1 VGAAPDAAPRVVRV
15 VPEVAG
21 IDKEFDYSVPV
32 DLDGLIAVG
41 TSVRVLLHG
50 RRVAAWVVAD
60 RVVPPPGVRLL
71 GVRAVR
77 GLGPA
82 PEVVELARW
91 AAWRWAGRL
100 ASVLRASSP
109 PRLVGSLPR
118 TAGATARTTPVGPSG
133 RVGSTGG
140 AESST
145 GGTEPP
151 TWGEAFNGPPTVVR
165 LGPAADRWPLVE
177 EAASLASGGASIL
190 VLCPN
195 VTDAG
200 VVADRLRRRRVPVAL
215 MPEQWPEAAAGGRV
229 VVGARGAAWAPVP
242 ELAAVLVLDGHD
254 DAYKEERNP
263 CWSAW
268 EVAARRAER
277 AGAPCVI
284 ASPCPTVELLA
295 WGRLLHPPR
304 PVERSQW
311 PVVEVVDRR
320 GDDPRSGLVSE
331 RLVGLLRAGAGEPG
345 RPLVCVLN
353 RRGRARLLACRACGA
368 VVRCHVCDSAMV
380 QRRGSDQLSCS
391 HCDAQ
396 RPLLCADCGATRLSV
411 LRPGVTRLVEELGAL
426 AGVAVAEV
434 SSDVT
439 AEAEWATAPIVV
451 GTEAVLHRVRRAGAV
466 AFLEIDQ
473 ELTAPRY
480 RAAEQALALI
490 ARAGRLVGARGRVV
504 VQTRLPE
511 HDVLRAAA
519 GADPGLLAVAE
530 AERRRLLR
538 LPPHSALALVSTSAV
553 EAVRPVLVSAG
564 LAVADFGPGSLLV
577 RAPDSATLADALGAA
592 TAGLD
597 PAVRATLRVEVDPSR
612 V

>member
-1 VGAAPDAAPRVVRV
+1 M
-15 VPEVAG
+15 PEVAG
-21 IDKEFDYSVPV
+21 IDKEFDYSVPA
-32 DLDGLIAVG
+32 DLDNLIAIG
-41 TSVRVLLHG
+41 TSVRVPLHG

-71 GVRAVR
+71 AVRAVR

-100 ASVLRASSP
+100 ATVLRASSP

-118 TAGATARTTPVGPSG
+118 TAVANAPTTPVGRLGPAGAIGGASFAAG
-133 RVGSTGG
+133 GAAGG
-140 AESST
+140 AE
-145 GGTEPP
+145 PP
-151 TWGEAFNGPPTVVR
+151 AWAEAFNGPPTVVR

-177 EAASLASGGASIL
+177 EAASLAFGGGSVL

-200 VVADRLRRRRVPVAL
+200 VVGERLRRRRVPVAL

-229 VVGARGAAWAPVP
+229 VVGARGAAWAPLP

-277 AGAPCVI
+277 AGAPCVV

-304 PVERSQW
+304 PIERSQW

-331 RLVGLLRAGAGEPG
+331 RLVGLLRAGAGESG

-368 VVRCHVCDSAMV
+368 VVRCHVCASAMV

-391 HCDAQ
+391 HCDAE

-426 AGVAVAEV
+426 AGVEVAEV

-439 AEAEWATAPIVV
+439 AEAEWAAASIVV

-480 RAAEQALALI
+480 RAAEQALALV

-504 VQTRLPE
+504 IQTRLPE

-519 GADPGLLAVAE
+519 GADPGLLAAAE
-530 AERRRLLR
+530 AERRRQLQ

-553 EAVRPVLVSAG
+553 EEVRPVLVSAG
-564 LAVADFGPGSLLV
+564 LAVADFGSGSFLV
-577 RAPDSATLADALGAA
+577 RARDSATLADALGAA
-592 TAGLD
+592 TANLD

>member
-1 VGAAPDAAPRVVRV
+1 
-15 VPEVAG
+15 E
-21 IDKEFDYSVPV
+21 
-32 DLDGLIAVG
+32 
-41 TSVRVLLHG
+41 
-50 RRVAAWVVAD
+50 
-60 RVVPPPGVRLL
+60 RL
-71 GVRAVR
+71 
-77 GLGPA
+77 
-82 PEVVELARW
+82 
-91 AAWRWAGRL
+91 
-100 ASVLRASSP
+100 S
-109 PRLVGSLPR
+109 
-118 TAGATARTTPVGPSG
+118 
-133 RVGSTGG
+133 
-140 AESST
+140 
-145 GGTEPP
+145 
-151 TWGEAFNGPPTVVR
+151 
-165 LGPAADRWPLVE
+165 
-177 EAASLASGGASIL
+177 
-190 VLCPN
+190 
-195 VTDAG
+195 
-200 VVADRLRRRRVPVAL
+200 RRRVPVAL
-215 MPEQWPEAAAGGRV
+215 LPEQWPEAAAGGRV
-229 VVGARGAAWAPVP
+229 VVGARGAAWAPAP
-242 ELAAVLVLDGHD
+242 GLAGVLVLDGHD

-277 AGAPCVI
+277 AGAPCVVV
-284 ASPCPTVELLA
+284 SPCPTVELLA

-368 VVRCHVCDSAMV
+368 VVRCHVCASAMV
-380 QRRGSDQLSCS
+380 QRRGSAQLSCT
-391 HCDAQ
+391 HCDAE

-411 LRPGVTRLVEELGAL
+411 LRPGVTGLVEELSAL

-439 AEAEWATAPIVV
+439 AAAEWAAAPIVV
-451 GTEAVLHRVRRAGAV
+451 GTEAALHRVRRAGAV

-490 ARAGRLVGARGRVV
+490 ARAGRLVGGRGRVV
-504 VQTRLPE
+504 VQTRLPD

-519 GADPGLLAVAE
+519 GADPDLLAAAE

-538 LPPHSALALVSTSAV
+538 LPPHSALALVSTAATAEVS
-553 EAVRPVLVSAG
+553 PVLASAG
-564 LAVADFGPGSLLV
+564 LAVADFGQGALLV

-592 TAGLD
+592 TAVLD
-597 PAVRATLRVEVDPSR
+597 PAIRASLRVEVDPSR

>member
-1 VGAAPDAAPRVVRV
+1 M
-15 VPEVAG
+15 AG
-21 IDKEFDYSVPV
+21 IDKEFDYSVPA
-32 DLDGLIAVG
+32 DLDGLITVG
-41 TSVRVLLHG
+41 TSVRVPLHG
-50 RRVAAWVVAD
+50 RRVAGWVVAD

-71 GVRAVR
+71 AVRAVR
-77 GLGPA
+77 GMGPA

-91 AAWRWAGRL
+91 AAWRWAGRM
-100 ASVLRASSP
+100 ATVLRASSP
-109 PRLVGSLPR
+109 PRLVGSLPPGPVGPTTPTGPSSR
-118 TAGATARTTPVGPSG
+118 AGATGVAAPGAAPPAGGDAVG
-133 RVGSTGG
+133 
-140 AESST
+140 
-145 GGTEPP
+145 
-151 TWGEAFNGPPTVVR
+151 GPPTVVR

-177 EAASLASGGASIL
+177 EAAALAAGGRSVL

-195 VTDAG
+195 VADAG
-200 VVADRLRRRRVPVAL
+200 VVAARLSRRRVPVAL

-229 VVGARGAAWAPVP
+229 VVGARGAAWAPAP
-242 ELAAVLVLDGHD
+242 DLAGVLVLDGHD

-277 AGAPCVI
+277 AGVPCVI
-284 ASPCPTVELLA
+284 ASPCPGVELLA

-331 RLVGLLRAGAGEPG
+331 RLVGLLRSGAGEPG

-368 VVRCHVCDSAMV
+368 VVRCHVCTSAMV
-380 QRRGSDQLSCS
+380 QRRGSAQLSCI
-391 HCDAQ
+391 HCDAE

-411 LRPGVTRLVEELGAL
+411 LRPGVSRLVEELGAL
-426 AGVAVAEV
+426 AGVEVAEV

-439 AEAEWATAPIVV
+439 AEAGWATAPIVV

-466 AFLEIDQ
+466 VFLEIDQ

-480 RAAEQALALI
+480 RAAEQAMALI
-490 ARAGRLVGARGRVV
+490 ARAGRLVGGRGRVV
-504 VQTRLPE
+504 IQTRLPE
-511 HDVLRAAA
+511 HEVLRAAA
-519 GADPGLLAVAE
+519 GADPGLLATAE
-530 AERRRLLR
+530 AERRRLLQ
-538 LPPHSALALVSTSAV
+538 LPPHSALALVSSSAAEEV
-553 EAVRPVLVSAG
+553 SPVLVSAG
-564 LAVADFGPGSLLV
+564 LAVADFGEGALLV
-577 RAPDSATLADALGAA
+577 RAPDSTTLADALGTA

-597 PAVRATLRVEVDPSR
+597 PALRATLRVEVDPGR